1 MCVAAVDSRETVV
14 ENAPGHFSRDDT
26 AEETIMVRV
35 SRVLV
40 VSALSLMLAGSFVL
54 RSRAQAGQPIY
65 PEYEGY
71 VKNEDGTLTL
81 SFGYFSHNSDPVTIL
96 TGPDNSWSTAPAD
109 RNQPTIFLPGHHRFT
124 CSMVV
129 DGDWDGRLRWT
140 LTYGGTTTATTEF
153 PLDIL
158 WALEANSARRASRDI
173 DTAAVPTGVCIN
185 RPPSVNMGGGRRGF
199 GRRGFGAA
207 ARTVALADELAL
219 NGNVQDDDLPRDATV
234 VTTWRQVRGPGN
246 VTFANANQAST
257 RASFSAAGTYELEL
271 SASDSELDASARVK
285 VTVEP

>member
-1 MCVAAVDSRETVV
+1 M
-14 ENAPGHFSRDDT
+14 
-26 AEETIMVRV
+26 MVRV

-71 VKNEDGTLTL
+71 SENEDGTLTL
-81 SFGYFSHNSDPVTIL
+81 SFGYFSHNSDPVTIPP
-96 TGPDNSWSTAPAD
+96 GPDNSWSTATAD
-109 RNQPTIFLPGHHRFT
+109 RNQQTVFRPGHHRFT

-140 LTYGGTTTATTEF
+140 LTYGGATTATTEI
-153 PLDIL
+153 PLDLL
-158 WALEANSARRASRDI
+158 WALEANSARQANRDI
-173 DTAAVPTGVCIN
+173 DTAAVPKGVCIN
-185 RPPSVNMGGGRRGF
+185 RPPRVNMGRGGRGS
-199 GRRGFGAA
+199 GAT
-207 ARTVALADELAL
+207 ARTVALADELVL
-219 NGNVQDDDLPRDATV
+219 TGNVRDDDLPRDATV
-234 VTTWRQVRGPGN
+234 VTTWRQVSGPGI